1 MKALR
6 FHQYGG
12 PEVLVYEDV
21 PVPEPGPGEA
31 VVRIEAIGLNYIDTY
46 HREGLYPVDLPAIP
60 GMEAAGV
67 VDRVGAGVSEVQP
80 GDCVAYAGAMGSYA
94 EEALVPAN
102 RLVPLPADM

>member
-46 HREGLYPVDLPAIP
+46 HREG
-60 GMEAAGV
+60 
-67 VDRVGAGVSEVQP
+67 
-80 GDCVAYAGAMGSYA
+80 
-94 EEALVPAN
+94 
-102 RLVPLPADM
+102 